1 MQLYGMK
8 DEKIKTLAVRLPEGF
23 ANEMDK
29 LINVDGLFLSNSD
42 ILKYGARL
50 VLLLTKGPKIIEEL
64 KKETVNRM

>member
-1 MQLYGMK
+1 MK
-8 DEKIKTLAVRLPEGF
+8 HKTLSVRLPEGF
-23 ANEMDK
+23 INEMDK

-64 KKETVNRM
+64 KKEIVNRM